1 MQRSMHS
8 EKTAQKATIVEVY
21 GFTKSIQNTREFD
34 GKLRLDVT
42 GAVMEFK
49 SDQTSTGP
57 DRLKI
62 GARVSGTV
70 PLRKKYMK
78 DVRLMH

>member
-1 MQRSMHS
+1 MQRSKHS
-8 EKTAQKATIVEVY
+8 DKTAQKATIVEVY
-21 GFTKSIQNTREFD
+21 DFAKSIQNTREFD
-34 GKLRLDVT
+34 GKLRLDAT

-62 GARVSGTV
+62 GARVSGTIPV
-70 PLRKKYMK
+70 RKKHMLN
-78 DVRLMH
+78 VRLMH